1 MAVRLPRLLDS
12 GMKEISRLNPV
23 SLSLDENLSPL
34 STAEMVLPEG
44 ECAAETGQF
53 VELYTSHGSA
63 GVFRVQQTEQD
74 YGGRVTLAL
83 EHGLTTLGDGIM
95 PGEGAQ
101 SGTARQL
108 VSAILACQ
116 PKTMWVLGAVAI
128 PDSLTLTWKNDNA
141 NLLESL
147 CSLMDELPGY
157 RLTFDQSV
165 FPWVMN
171 VEAMSD
177 EDGCECRLSRNL
189 SSLRVEEDRSEL
201 CTRLHVNGLSS
212 PLDADTIGAYGV
224 ITRYMDADQD
234 IGTEELTKQG
244 RAYLEAHKSP
254 AISVTMDAVDWYEA
268 TGEPF
273 DRFTLGRVCRV
284 CLPDYGKTIRQRV
297 ISLSWPDVYGQPD
310 QVTVTLASESTTA
323 VSVMAGLIIDTTVTK
338 KRFTSDLRS
347 QKELLL
353 AAEDKI
359 TLMSTR
365 IELIA
370 QEVEVN
376 AEQIALK
383 ASKEEVGD
391 LTRRMSAAE
400 IAIDGA
406 NARIDLK
413 ANQTTVDSLTER
425 VSSAEVAIDGAN
437 ARIDLK
443 ANQTTVDSLG
453 TRVSSA
459 EVAIDGANAAIALKA
474 SQSDVTAL
482 TKRVSSAEV
491 AIDGANAAIAL
502 KASQTTVD
510 DMGTRVSAAEI
521 AIDGANAEIALKV
534 SKDGV
539 VSAINMSTEGIK
551 ISASKIELS
560 GTVLAGYLSGVSI
573 DVDELSASMV
583 YASGGVQAPS
593 ATIDG
598 AYIGELDCDTLSV
611 GGTNYAGKSK
621 TVVVG
626 QQTLTPSYVTIQYKD
641 HNGNN
646 QYLQVVKA
654 VTINN
659 AATSTI
665 SYLGT

>member
-1 MAVRLPRLLDS
+1 MAVRLPRLLDGS
-12 GMKEISRLNPV
+12 MKELARLNPV
-23 SLSLDENLSPL
+23 SLSMEENLSPL

-63 GVFRVQQTEQD
+63 GIFRVQQAEQD

-171 VEAMSD
+171 IEALQD
-177 EDGCECRLSRNL
+177 ADGCECRLSRNL

-201 CTRLHVNGLSS
+201 CTRLYVSGLAS
-212 PLDADTIGAYGV
+212 PLDADTIGTYGV
-224 ITRYMDADQD
+224 ITRYMDGDPD
-234 IGTEELTKQG
+234 IGTDELTKQG
-244 RAYLEAHKSP
+244 RAYREAHKTP
-254 AISVTMDAVDWYEA
+254 AVSVTMDAVDWYEA

-297 ISLSWPDVYGQPD
+297 IAISWPDVYGQPD

-338 KRFTSDLRS
+338 KRFTSDMRS

-353 AAEDKI
+353 AAEEQI
-359 TLMSTR
+359 TLISTR
-365 IELIA
+365 VELIA
-370 QEVEVN
+370 QEVDVQ

-383 ASKEEVGD
+383 ASHEEVGE
-391 LTRRMSAAE
+391 LTRRMDAAE
-400 IAIDGA
+400 VAIDGVS
-406 NARIDLK
+406 ARIDLK
-413 ANQTTVDSLTER
+413 A
-425 VSSAEVAIDGAN
+425 
-437 ARIDLK
+437 
-443 ANQTTVDSLG
+443 
-453 TRVSSA
+453 
-459 EVAIDGANAAIALKA
+459 
-474 SQSDVTAL
+474 
-482 TKRVSSAEV
+482 
-491 AIDGANAAIAL
+491 
-502 KASQTTVD
+502 SQTDVD
-510 DMGTRVSAAEI
+510 NLGTRVSAAEV

-534 SKDGV
+534 SKNGI
-539 VSAINMSTEGIK
+539 VSAINMSPEGIK

-560 GTVLAGYLSGVSI
+560 GTVLAGYLNGTSI
-573 DVDELSASMV
+573 DVNELSASMV

-598 AYIGELDCDTLSV
+598 AYIGELDCDSLSI
-611 GGTNYAGKSK
+611 GGTGYAAKSK

-646 QYLQVVKA
+646 QYTQVVKA

-659 AATSTI
+659 ASTASI

>member
-12 GMKEISRLNPV
+12 SMKELARLNPV

-63 GVFRVQQTEQD
+63 GIFRVQQAEQD

-95 PGEGAQ
+95 PGESKQ
-101 SGTARQL
+101 SGTTRQL
-108 VSAILACQ
+108 LAALLACQ
-116 PKTMWVLGAVAI
+116 EQTMWQLGTVAV
-128 PDSLTLTWKNDNA
+128 PDSRTLTWQCDHS

-147 CSLMDELPGY
+147 CSLMDELTGY

-165 FPWVMN
+165 FPWVLN
-171 VEAMSD
+171 VEALTD
-177 EDGCECRLSRNL
+177 ADGCECRLSRNL

-212 PLDADTIGAYGV
+212 PLDADTIGTYGV
-224 ITRYMDADQD
+224 ITRYMDADPD
-234 IGTEELTKQG
+234 IGSDELTKQG
-244 RAYLEAHKSP
+244 RAYLEAHKTP
-254 AISVTMDAVDWYEA
+254 AVSVTMDAVDWYEA
-268 TGEPF
+268 TGETF

-284 CLPDYGKTIRQRV
+284 CLPDYGKVIRQRV
-297 ISLSWPDVYGQPD
+297 IALSWPDVYGQPD

-323 VSVMAGLIIDTTVTK
+323 VSVMAGLIIDTTITK

-359 TLMSTR
+359 TLMATR

-391 LTRRMSAAE
+391 LTRRMSTAE

-406 NARIDLK
+406 NAAISLK
-413 ANQTTVDSLTER
+413 ANQTTVD
-425 VSSAEVAIDGAN
+425 
-437 ARIDLK
+437 DL
-443 ANQTTVDSLG
+443 
-453 TRVSSA
+453 
-459 EVAIDGANAAIALKA
+459 
-474 SQSDVTAL
+474 
-482 TKRVSSAEV
+482 
-491 AIDGANAAIAL
+491 
-502 KASQTTVD
+502 
-510 DMGTRVSAAEI
+510 GTRVSAAEI

-539 VSAINMSTEGIK
+539 VSAINMSAEGIK
-551 ISASKIELS
+551 ISASKIELDGETIANKLLGGYIDVTS
-560 GTVLAGYLSGVSI
+560 IDANEGDITNLYCDTAYLSSLVVNDTGVS
-573 DVDELSASMV
+573 L
-583 YASGGVQAPS
+583 
-593 ATIDG
+593 
-598 AYIGELDCDTLSV
+598 
-611 GGTNYAGKSK
+611 KSK

-626 QQTLTPSYVTIQYKD
+626 QQTLTPTYVTIQYKD

-654 VTINN
+654 VTIND
-659 AATSTI
+659 ASTSSI

>member
-12 GMKEISRLNPV
+12 SMKELARLNQV

-63 GVFRVQQTEQD
+63 GIFRVQQAEQD

-95 PGEGAQ
+95 PGESEQ
-101 SGTARQL
+101 SGTTRQL
-108 VSAILACQ
+108 LAALLACQ
-116 PKTMWVLGAVAI
+116 TQTMWQLGTVAV
-128 PDSLTLTWKNDNA
+128 PDSRTLTWKCDNS

-171 VEAMSD
+171 IEALQD
-177 EDGCECRLSRNL
+177 ADGCECRLSRNL

-201 CTRLHVNGLSS
+201 CTRLYVSGLAS

-224 ITRYMDADQD
+224 ITRYMDGDPD
-234 IGTEELTKQG
+234 IGADELMKQG

-273 DRFTLGRVCRV
+273 DRFTLGKVCRV
-284 CLPDYGKTIRQRV
+284 CLPDYGRTIRQRV
-297 ISLSWPDVYGQPD
+297 IALSWPDVYGQPD
-310 QVTVTLASESTTA
+310 QVTVKLASESTTA
-323 VSVMAGLIIDTTVTK
+323 VDVMAGLIIDTTITK
-338 KRFTSDLRS
+338 RRFTSDMRS

-359 TLMSTR
+359 TLMATR
-365 IELIA
+365 VEVIA

-383 ASKEEVGD
+383 ASSEEVGE

-413 ANQTTVDSLTER
+413 ANQTTVD
-425 VSSAEVAIDGAN
+425 
-437 ARIDLK
+437 DL
-443 ANQTTVDSLG
+443 
-453 TRVSSA
+453 
-459 EVAIDGANAAIALKA
+459 
-474 SQSDVTAL
+474 
-482 TKRVSSAEV
+482 
-491 AIDGANAAIAL
+491 
-502 KASQTTVD
+502 
-510 DMGTRVSAAEI
+510 GTRVSAAEV

-534 SKDGV
+534 SKNGV
-539 VSAINMSTEGIK
+539 VSAINMSPEGVK
-551 ISASKIELS
+551 ISASKIELDGETIANKLLGGYIDVTS
-560 GTVLAGYLSGVSI
+560 IDANEGDITNLYCDTAYLSSLVLNDTGVS
-573 DVDELSASMV
+573 L
-583 YASGGVQAPS
+583 
-593 ATIDG
+593 
-598 AYIGELDCDTLSV
+598 
-611 GGTNYAGKSK
+611 KSK

-646 QYLQVVKA
+646 QYTQVVKA

-659 AATSTI
+659 ASTASI

>member
-12 GMKEISRLNPV
+12 SMQELARLNPA

-34 STAEMVLPEG
+34 STAQMVLPEG
-44 ECAAETGQF
+44 ACAAETGQF

-63 GVFRVQQTEQD
+63 GIFRVQQAEQD

-95 PGEGAQ
+95 PGESEQ
-101 SGTARQL
+101 TGTTRQL

-116 PKTMWVLGAVAI
+116 PVTMWALGTVAV
-128 PDSLTLTWKNDNA
+128 PDSRTLTWKCDHS

-147 CSLMDELPGY
+147 CSLMDELTGY

-165 FPWVMN
+165 FPWVLN
-171 VEAMSD
+171 VEALTD
-177 EDGCECRLSRNL
+177 DDGCECRLSRNL

-201 CTRLHVNGLSS
+201 CTRLYVSGLSS
-212 PLDADTIGAYGV
+212 PMDADTIGTYGV
-224 ITRYMDADQD
+224 ITRSMDADPD

-244 RAYLEAHKSP
+244 RAYLEAHKTPSV
-254 AISVTMDAVDWYEA
+254 SVTMDAVDWYEA

-297 ISLSWPDVYGQPD
+297 IAISWPDVYGQPD
-310 QVTVTLASESTTA
+310 QVTVTLASESTSA
-323 VSVMAGLIIDTTVTK
+323 VGVMAGLVIDTTITK

-353 AAEDKI
+353 AAEEKI
-359 TLMSTR
+359 TLISTR
-365 IELIA
+365 VEVIA
-370 QEVEVN
+370 QEVDVQ

-383 ASKEEVGD
+383 ASHEEVGE
-391 LTRRMSAAE
+391 LTRRMDAAE
-400 IAIDGA
+400 VAIDGVS
-406 NARIDLK
+406 ARIDLK
-413 ANQTTVDSLTER
+413 A
-425 VSSAEVAIDGAN
+425 
-437 ARIDLK
+437 
-443 ANQTTVDSLG
+443 
-453 TRVSSA
+453 
-459 EVAIDGANAAIALKA
+459 
-474 SQSDVTAL
+474 
-482 TKRVSSAEV
+482 
-491 AIDGANAAIAL
+491 
-502 KASQTTVD
+502 SQTDVD
-510 DMGTRVSAAEI
+510 NLGTRVSAAEV

-534 SKDGV
+534 SKNGI
-539 VSAINMSTEGIK
+539 VSAINMSPEGIK

-560 GTVLAGYLSGVSI
+560 GTVIAGYLNGASI
-573 DVDELSASMV
+573 DVNELSASMV

-598 AYIGELDCDTLSV
+598 AYIGDLDCDSLSI
-611 GGTNYAGKSK
+611 GGTAYTAKSK

-626 QQTLTPSYVTIQYKD
+626 QQTLTPTYVTIQYKD

-646 QYLQVVKA
+646 KFQQVVKA
-654 VTINN
+654 VTIND
-659 AATSTI
+659 ATKSTI
-665 SYLGT
+665 NYLGA

>member
-1 MAVRLPRLLDS
+1 MDVRLPRLLDGS
-12 GMKEISRLNPV
+12 MQELARLNPV

-53 VELYTSHGSA
+53 VEMYTSHGSA
-63 GVFRVQQTEQD
+63 GIFRVQQAEQD

-95 PGEGAQ
+95 PGESEQ
-101 SGTARQL
+101 SGTTRQL
-108 VSAILACQ
+108 LADILACQ
-116 PKTMWVLGAVAI
+116 PQTMWQLGTVDV
-128 PDSLTLTWKNDNA
+128 PDSMMLTWKNDNA

-147 CSLMDELPGY
+147 CSLMDELTGY
-157 RLTFDQSV
+157 RLTYDQSV
-165 FPWVMN
+165 FPWVLN
-171 VEAMSD
+171 VEALTD
-177 EDGCECRLSRNL
+177 DDGCECRLSRNL

-201 CTRLHVNGLSS
+201 CTRLYVSGLSS
-212 PLDADTIGAYGV
+212 PMDADTMGTYGV
-224 ITRYMDADQD
+224 ITRYMDGDPD

-244 RAYLEAHKSP
+244 RAYLEAHKTP
-254 AISVTMDAVDWYEA
+254 AVSVTMDAVDWYEA

-297 ISLSWPDVYGQPD
+297 IALSWPDVYGQPD

-353 AAEDKI
+353 AAEEKI
-359 TLMSTR
+359 TLISTR
-365 IELIA
+365 VEVIA
-370 QEVEVN
+370 QEVDVQ

-383 ASKEEVGD
+383 ASHEEVGE
-391 LTRRMSAAE
+391 LTRRMDAAE
-400 IAIDGA
+400 I
-406 NARIDLK
+406 
-413 ANQTTVDSLTER
+413 
-425 VSSAEVAIDGAN
+425 
-437 ARIDLK
+437 
-443 ANQTTVDSLG
+443 
-453 TRVSSA
+453 
-459 EVAIDGANAAIALKA
+459 
-474 SQSDVTAL
+474 
-482 TKRVSSAEV
+482 

-510 DMGTRVSAAEI
+510 DLGTRVSAAEV

-534 SKDGV
+534 SKNGI
-539 VSAINMSTEGIK
+539 VSAINMSPEGIK

-560 GTVLAGYLSGVSI
+560 GTVLAGYLNGASI
-573 DVDELSASMV
+573 DVNELSASMV

-598 AYIGELDCDTLSV
+598 AYIGELDCDSLSI
-611 GGTNYAGKSK
+611 GGTAYSAKSK

-626 QQTLTPSYVTIQYKD
+626 QQTLTPTYVTIQYKD
-641 HNGNN
+641 HSGNN
-646 QYLQVVKA
+646 KYQQVVKA
-654 VTINN
+654 VTIND
-659 AATSTI
+659 ASKATI

>member
-12 GMKEISRLNPV
+12 GMKELARLNPV
-23 SLSLDENLSPL
+23 SLSMDENLSPL

-44 ECAAETGQF
+44 ECAAETGQY

-63 GVFRVQQTEQD
+63 GIFRVQQAEQD
-74 YGGRVTLAL
+74 YGGLVTLAL

-116 PKTMWVLGAVAI
+116 PKTMWVLGAVAV

-147 CSLMDELPGY
+147 CSLMDELTGY

-165 FPWVMN
+165 FPWVLN
-171 VEAMSD
+171 VEAMTD
-177 EDGCECRLSRNL
+177 ADGCECRLSRNL

-201 CTRLHVNGLSS
+201 CTRLYVSGLAS
-212 PLDADTIGAYGV
+212 PLDADTIGTYGV
-224 ITRYMDADQD
+224 ITRYMDGDPD
-234 IGTEELTKQG
+234 IGIDELTKQG
-244 RAYLEAHKSP
+244 RAYLEAHKTP
-254 AISVTMDAVDWYEA
+254 AVSVTMDAVDWYEA
-268 TGEPF
+268 TEEPF

-297 ISLSWPDVYGQPD
+297 IALSWPDVYGQPD

-338 KRFTSDLRS
+338 KRFTSDMRS

-353 AAEDKI
+353 AAEEKI
-359 TLMSTR
+359 TLISTR

-370 QEVEVN
+370 QEVDVQ

-383 ASKEEVGD
+383 ASHEEVGE
-391 LTRRMSAAE
+391 LTRRMDAAE
-400 IAIDGA
+400 IAIDGV

-413 ANQTTVDSLTER
+413 A
-425 VSSAEVAIDGAN
+425 
-437 ARIDLK
+437 
-443 ANQTTVDSLG
+443 
-453 TRVSSA
+453 
-459 EVAIDGANAAIALKA
+459 
-474 SQSDVTAL
+474 
-482 TKRVSSAEV
+482 
-491 AIDGANAAIAL
+491 
-502 KASQTTVD
+502 SQTDVD
-510 DMGTRVSAAEI
+510 NLGTRVSAAEV

-534 SKDGV
+534 SKNGI
-539 VSAINMSTEGIK
+539 VSAINMSPEGIK

-560 GTVLAGYLSGVSI
+560 GTVLAGYLNGTSI
-573 DVDELSASMV
+573 DVNELSASMV

-598 AYIGELDCDTLSV
+598 AYIGELDCDSLSI
-611 GGTNYAGKSK
+611 GGTGYAAKSK

-646 QYLQVVKA
+646 QYTQVVKA

-659 AATSTI
+659 ASTASI

>member
-1 MAVRLPRLLDS
+1 MAVRLPRLLDGS
-12 GMKEISRLNPV
+12 MQELARLNPV
-23 SLSLDENLSPL
+23 SLSMDENLSPL

-63 GVFRVQQTEQD
+63 GIFRVQQAEQD

-95 PGEGAQ
+95 PGEGEQ

-108 VSAILACQ
+108 VSDILACQ
-116 PKTMWVLGAVAI
+116 PKTMWVLGAVAV
-128 PDSLTLTWKNDNA
+128 PDSRTLTWKNDNA

-147 CSLMDELPGY
+147 CSLMDELTGY

-171 VEAMSD
+171 IEALPD
-177 EDGCECRLSRNL
+177 ADGCECRLSRNL

-201 CTRLHVNGLSS
+201 CTRLYVSGLAS

-224 ITRYMDADQD
+224 ITRYMDGDPD

-244 RAYLEAHKSP
+244 RAYLEAHKNP
-254 AISVTMDAVDWYEA
+254 AVSVTMDAVDWYEA

-273 DRFTLGRVCRV
+273 DRFMLGRVCRV

-338 KRFTSDLRS
+338 KRFTSDMRS

-353 AAEDKI
+353 AAEEKI

-365 IELIA
+365 VEVIA
-370 QEVEVN
+370 QDVDVQ

-383 ASKEEVGD
+383 ASHEEVGA
-391 LTRRMSAAE
+391 LTRRMDAAE
-400 IAIDGA
+400 IAIDGV

-413 ANQTTVDSLTER
+413 ASQTDVDNLGER
-425 VSSAEVAIDGAN
+425 VSAAEVAIDGAN
-437 ARIDLK
+437 AE
-443 ANQTTVDSLG
+443 N
-453 TRVSSA
+453 
-459 EVAIDGANAAIALKA
+459 
-474 SQSDVTAL
+474 
-482 TKRVSSAEV
+482 
-491 AIDGANAAIAL
+491 
-502 KASQTTVD
+502 
-510 DMGTRVSAAEI
+510 
-521 AIDGANAEIALKV
+521 ALKV
-534 SKDGV
+534 SKNGI
-539 VSAINMSTEGIK
+539 VSAINMSPEGIK

-560 GTVLAGYLSGVSI
+560 GTVLAGYLNGASI
-573 DVDELSASMV
+573 DVNELSASMV

-598 AYIGELDCDTLSV
+598 AYIGDLDCDSLSI
-611 GGTNYAGKSK
+611 GGTAYSAKSK

-626 QQTLTPSYVTIQYKD
+626 QQTLTPTYVTIQYKD

-646 QYLQVVKA
+646 KFQQVVKA
-654 VTINN
+654 VTIND
-659 AATSTI
+659 ATKSTI

>member
-1 MAVRLPRLLDS
+1 MAVRLPRLLDGS
-12 GMKEISRLNPV
+12 MQELARLNPV

-63 GVFRVQQTEQD
+63 GIFRVQQAEQD

-95 PGEGAQ
+95 PGESEQ
-101 SGTARQL
+101 SGTTRQL
-108 VSAILACQ
+108 LAALLACQ
-116 PKTMWVLGAVAI
+116 TQTMWQLGTVAV
-128 PDSLTLTWKNDNA
+128 PDSRTLTWKCDNS

-171 VEAMSD
+171 IEALQD
-177 EDGCECRLSRNL
+177 ADGCECRLSRNL

-201 CTRLHVNGLSS
+201 CTRLYVSGLSS
-212 PLDADTIGAYGV
+212 PLDADTIGTYGV
-224 ITRYMDADQD
+224 ITRYMDADPD
-234 IGTEELTKQG
+234 IGSDELTKQG
-244 RAYLEAHKSP
+244 RAYLEAHKTP
-254 AISVTMDAVDWYEA
+254 AVSVTMDAVDWYEA

-297 ISLSWPDVYGQPD
+297 IALSWPDVYGQPD

-359 TLMSTR
+359 TLMATR
-365 IELIA
+365 VEVIA
-370 QEVEVN
+370 KEVEVN

-383 ASKEEVGD
+383 ASSEEVGE

-413 ANQTTVDSLTER
+413 ANQTTVD
-425 VSSAEVAIDGAN
+425 
-437 ARIDLK
+437 DL
-443 ANQTTVDSLG
+443 
-453 TRVSSA
+453 
-459 EVAIDGANAAIALKA
+459 
-474 SQSDVTAL
+474 
-482 TKRVSSAEV
+482 
-491 AIDGANAAIAL
+491 
-502 KASQTTVD
+502 
-510 DMGTRVSAAEI
+510 GTRVSAAEV

-534 SKDGV
+534 SKNGV
-539 VSAINMSTEGIK
+539 VSAINMSPEGVK
-551 ISASKIELS
+551 ISASKIELDGETIANKLLGGYIDVTS
-560 GTVLAGYLSGVSI
+560 IDANEGNITNLYCDTAYLSSLVLNDTGVS
-573 DVDELSASMV
+573 L
-583 YASGGVQAPS
+583 
-593 ATIDG
+593 
-598 AYIGELDCDTLSV
+598 
-611 GGTNYAGKSK
+611 KSK

-646 QYLQVVKA
+646 QYTQVVKA

-659 AATSTI
+659 ASTASI

>member
-12 GMKEISRLNPV
+12 SMKELARLNPV

-63 GVFRVQQTEQD
+63 GIFRVQQAEQD

-95 PGEGAQ
+95 PGESEQ
-101 SGTARQL
+101 SGTTRQL
-108 VSAILACQ
+108 LADILACQ
-116 PKTMWVLGAVAI
+116 PQTMWQLGTVAV
-128 PDSLTLTWKNDNA
+128 PDSRTLTWKCDHS

-147 CSLMDELPGY
+147 CSLMDELTGY
-157 RLTFDQSV
+157 RLTYDQSV
-165 FPWVMN
+165 FPWVLN
-171 VEAMSD
+171 VEALTD
-177 EDGCECRLSRNL
+177 DDGCECRLSRNL

-201 CTRLHVNGLSS
+201 CTRLYVSGLST
-212 PLDADTIGAYGV
+212 PLDADTMGTYGV
-224 ITRYMDADQD
+224 ITRYMDADPD
-234 IGTEELTKQG
+234 IGSDELEKQG
-244 RAYLEAHKSP
+244 RAYLEAHKTP
-254 AISVTMDAVDWYEA
+254 AVSVTMDAVDWYEA

-297 ISLSWPDVYGQPD
+297 IGLSWPDVYGQPD

-359 TLMSTR
+359 TLMATR
-365 IELIA
+365 VEVIA

-376 AEQIALK
+376 AEQIDLK

-391 LTRRMSAAE
+391 LTRRMSSAE

-406 NARIDLK
+406 NAAISLK
-413 ANQTTVDSLTER
+413 ANQTTVD
-425 VSSAEVAIDGAN
+425 
-437 ARIDLK
+437 DL
-443 ANQTTVDSLG
+443 
-453 TRVSSA
+453 
-459 EVAIDGANAAIALKA
+459 
-474 SQSDVTAL
+474 
-482 TKRVSSAEV
+482 
-491 AIDGANAAIAL
+491 
-502 KASQTTVD
+502 
-510 DMGTRVSAAEI
+510 GTRVSAAEI
-521 AIDGANAEIALKV
+521 AIDGANSTIKLKADKVKVDALETEIAGLLK
-534 SKDGV
+534 
-539 VSAINMSTEGIK
+539 
-551 ISASKIELS
+551 
-560 GTVLAGYLSGVSI
+560 
-573 DVDELSASMV
+573 VDELAAKIADLGEVAVSA
-583 YASGGVQAPS
+583 
-593 ATIDG
+593 
-598 AYIGELDCDTLSV
+598 LSV
-611 GGTNYAGKSK
+611 AGTAQCTNLVAHGASSVDGNLTVSGALSAGDLECDSLSIGGTGYAAKSK

-646 QYLQVVKA
+646 KYTQVVKA

-659 AATSTI
+659 ASTARI

>member
-12 GMKEISRLNPV
+12 SMQELARLNPV
-23 SLSLDENLSPL
+23 SLSIEENLSPL

-63 GVFRVQQTEQD
+63 GIFRVQQAEQD

-95 PGEGAQ
+95 PGESEQ
-101 SGTARQL
+101 SGTTRQL
-108 VSAILACQ
+108 LAALLACQ
-116 PKTMWVLGAVAI
+116 EQTMWQLGTVAV
-128 PDSLTLTWKNDNA
+128 PDSRTLTWKCDHS

-147 CSLMDELPGY
+147 CSLMDELTGY
-157 RLTFDQSV
+157 RLTYDQSV
-165 FPWVMN
+165 FPWVLN
-171 VEAMSD
+171 VEALTD
-177 EDGCECRLSRNL
+177 ADGCECRLSRNL

-212 PLDADTIGAYGV
+212 PMDADTIGTYGV
-224 ITRYMDADQD
+224 ITRYMDADPD
-234 IGTEELTKQG
+234 IGSDELTKQG
-244 RAYLEAHKSP
+244 RAYLEAHKEP

-284 CLPDYGKTIRQRV
+284 CLPDYGKVIRQRV
-297 ISLSWPDVYGQPD
+297 IAISWPDVYGQPD

-323 VSVMAGLIIDTTVTK
+323 VDVMAGLIIDTTVTK

-359 TLMSTR
+359 TLMATR
-365 IELIA
+365 VEVIA

-383 ASKEEVGD
+383 ASSEEVGE
-391 LTRRMSAAE
+391 LTRRM
-400 IAIDGA
+400 
-406 NARIDLK
+406 
-413 ANQTTVDSLTER
+413 
-425 VSSAEVAIDGAN
+425 SSAEVAIDGAN

-443 ANQTTVDSLG
+443 ANQTTVDDL
-453 TRVSSA
+453 
-459 EVAIDGANAAIALKA
+459 
-474 SQSDVTAL
+474 
-482 TKRVSSAEV
+482 
-491 AIDGANAAIAL
+491 
-502 KASQTTVD
+502 
-510 DMGTRVSAAEI
+510 GTRVSAAEI
-521 AIDGANAEIALKV
+521 AIDGANSTIKLKADKVKVDALETEIAGLLK
-534 SKDGV
+534 
-539 VSAINMSTEGIK
+539 
-551 ISASKIELS
+551 
-560 GTVLAGYLSGVSI
+560 
-573 DVDELSASMV
+573 VDELAAKIADLGEVAVSA
-583 YASGGVQAPS
+583 
-593 ATIDG
+593 
-598 AYIGELDCDTLSV
+598 LSV
-611 GGTNYAGKSK
+611 AGTAQCTNLVAHGASSVDGNLTVSGALSAGDLECDSLSIGGTGYAAKSK

-646 QYLQVVKA
+646 KYTQVVKA

-659 AATSTI
+659 ASTATI
-665 SYLGT
+665 RYLGT

>member
-12 GMKEISRLNPV
+12 SMKELARLNQV

-63 GVFRVQQTEQD
+63 GIFRVQQAEQD

-95 PGEGAQ
+95 PGESEH
-101 SGTARQL
+101 SGTTRQL
-108 VSAILACQ
+108 LADILACQ
-116 PKTMWVLGAVAI
+116 PQTMWQLGTVAV
-128 PDSLTLTWKNDNA
+128 PDSRTLTWKCDHS

-147 CSLMDELPGY
+147 CSLMDELTGY

-165 FPWVMN
+165 FPWVLN
-171 VEAMSD
+171 VEALTD
-177 EDGCECRLSRNL
+177 DDGCECRLSRNL

-201 CTRLHVNGLSS
+201 CTRLYVSGLSS
-212 PLDADTIGAYGV
+212 PMDADTIGTYGV
-224 ITRYMDADQD
+224 VTRYMDADTD

-244 RAYLEAHKSP
+244 RAYLEAHKEP

-273 DRFTLGRVCRV
+273 DRFTLGKVCRV
-284 CLPDYGKTIRQRV
+284 CLPDYGRTIRQRV
-297 ISLSWPDVYGQPD
+297 IALSWPDVYGQPD
-310 QVTVTLASESTTA
+310 QVTVKLASESTTA
-323 VSVMAGLIIDTTVTK
+323 VDVMAGLIIDTTITK
-338 KRFTSDLRS
+338 KRFTADLRS

-359 TLMSTR
+359 TLMATR
-365 IELIA
+365 VEVIA

-383 ASKEEVGD
+383 ASSEEVGE

-413 ANQTTVDSLTER
+413 ANQTTVD
-425 VSSAEVAIDGAN
+425 
-437 ARIDLK
+437 DL
-443 ANQTTVDSLG
+443 
-453 TRVSSA
+453 
-459 EVAIDGANAAIALKA
+459 
-474 SQSDVTAL
+474 
-482 TKRVSSAEV
+482 
-491 AIDGANAAIAL
+491 
-502 KASQTTVD
+502 
-510 DMGTRVSAAEI
+510 GTRVSAAEV

-534 SKDGV
+534 SKNGV
-539 VSAINMSTEGIK
+539 VSAINMSPEGVK
-551 ISASKIELS
+551 ISASKIELDGETIANKLLGGYIDVTS
-560 GTVLAGYLSGVSI
+560 IDANEGDITNLYCDTAYLSSLVLNDTGVS
-573 DVDELSASMV
+573 L
-583 YASGGVQAPS
+583 
-593 ATIDG
+593 
-598 AYIGELDCDTLSV
+598 
-611 GGTNYAGKSK
+611 KSK

-646 QYLQVVKA
+646 QYTQVVKA

-659 AATSTI
+659 ASTASI

>member
-12 GMKEISRLNPV
+12 GMKELARLNPV

-44 ECAAETGQF
+44 ECAAATGQF

-63 GVFRVQQTEQD
+63 GIFRVQQAEQD

-95 PGEGAQ
+95 PGESEQ
-101 SGTARQL
+101 SGTTRQL
-108 VSAILACQ
+108 LAALLACQ
-116 PKTMWVLGAVAI
+116 TQTMWTLGTVAV
-128 PDSLTLTWKNDNA
+128 PDSRTLTWKCDHS

-147 CSLMDELPGY
+147 CSLMDELTGY

-165 FPWVMN
+165 FPWVLN

-201 CTRLHVNGLSS
+201 CTRLYVSGLSS
-212 PLDADTIGAYGV
+212 PLDADTMGAYGV
-224 ITRYMDADQD
+224 ITRYMDADPD
-234 IGTEELTKQG
+234 IGSDELTKQG
-244 RAYLEAHKSP
+244 RAYLEAHKTP
-254 AISVTMDAVDWYEA
+254 AVSVTMDAVDWYEA
-268 TGEPF
+268 TGEAF

-297 ISLSWPDVYGQPD
+297 IALSWPDVYGQPD

-359 TLMSTR
+359 TLMATR

-376 AEQIALK
+376 AEQIDLK

-391 LTRRMSAAE
+391 LTRRMSTAE

-406 NARIDLK
+406 NAAISLK
-413 ANQTTVDSLTER
+413 ANQTTVD
-425 VSSAEVAIDGAN
+425 D
-437 ARIDLK
+437 
-443 ANQTTVDSLG
+443 LG
-453 TRVSSA
+453 TRVS
-459 EVAIDGANAAIALKA
+459 E
-474 SQSDVTAL
+474 
-482 TKRVSSAEV
+482 
-491 AIDGANAAIAL
+491 
-502 KASQTTVD
+502 
-510 DMGTRVSAAEI
+510 AEI
-521 AIDGANAEIALKV
+521 AIDGANSTIKLKADKVKVDALETEIAGLLK
-534 SKDGV
+534 
-539 VSAINMSTEGIK
+539 
-551 ISASKIELS
+551 
-560 GTVLAGYLSGVSI
+560 
-573 DVDELSASMV
+573 VDELAAKIADLGEVAVSA
-583 YASGGVQAPS
+583 
-593 ATIDG
+593 
-598 AYIGELDCDTLSV
+598 LSV
-611 GGTNYAGKSK
+611 AGTAQCTNLVAQGASSVDGNFTVSGALSAGDLECDSLSIGGTGYAAKRK

-626 QQTLTPSYVTIQYKD
+626 QQTLTPTYVTIQYKD

-646 QYLQVVKA
+646 KYTQVVKA
-654 VTINN
+654 VTINK
-659 AATSTI
+659 ASTASI

>member
-1 MAVRLPRLLDS
+1 MAVRLPRLLDGS
-12 GMKEISRLNPV
+12 MQELARLNPA

-34 STAEMVLPEG
+34 STAQMVLPEG
-44 ECAAETGQF
+44 ACAAETGQF
-53 VELYTSHGSA
+53 IALYTSHGDA
-63 GVFRVQQTEQD
+63 GIFRVQQAEQD

-83 EHGLTTLGDGIM
+83 EHGLTILGDGIM
-95 PGEGAQ
+95 PGEGEQ

-116 PKTMWVLGAVAI
+116 PKTMWVLGAVAV

-165 FPWVMN
+165 FPWVLN
-171 VEAMSD
+171 IEALPD
-177 EDGCECRLSRNL
+177 ADGCECRLSRNL

-201 CTRLHVNGLSS
+201 CTRLYVSGLAS
-212 PLDADTIGAYGV
+212 PLDADTIGTLGV
-224 ITRYMDADQD
+224 VTRYMDADPD
-234 IGTEELTKQG
+234 IGEAELTKQG
-244 RAYLEAHKSP
+244 RAFLEAHKSP
-254 AISVTMDAVDWYEA
+254 AISVSMDAVDWYEA

-273 DRFTLGRVCRV
+273 DRFTLGKVCRV
-284 CLPDYGKTIRQRV
+284 CLPDYGRTIRQRV
-297 ISLSWPDVYGQPD
+297 IGLSWPDVYGQPD

-323 VSVMAGLIIDTTVTK
+323 VDVMAGLIIDTTITK
-338 KRFTSDLRS
+338 RRFTSDLRS

-359 TLMSTR
+359 TLMATR
-365 IELIA
+365 IDLIA
-370 QEVEVN
+370 QDVEVN

-383 ASKEEVGD
+383 ASSEEVGE
-391 LTRRMSAAE
+391 LTRRMSA
-400 IAIDGA
+400 
-406 NARIDLK
+406 
-413 ANQTTVDSLTER
+413 
-425 VSSAEVAIDGAN
+425 AEVAIDGAN

-443 ANQTTVDSLG
+443 ANQTTVDDL
-453 TRVSSA
+453 
-459 EVAIDGANAAIALKA
+459 
-474 SQSDVTAL
+474 
-482 TKRVSSAEV
+482 
-491 AIDGANAAIAL
+491 
-502 KASQTTVD
+502 
-510 DMGTRVSAAEI
+510 GTRVSAAEV

-560 GTVLAGYLSGVSI
+560 GTVIAGYLNGASI
-573 DVDELSASMV
+573 DVNELSASMV
-583 YASGGVQAPS
+583 YASGGIQAPS

-598 AYIGELDCDTLSV
+598 AYIGDLDCDSLSI
-611 GGTNYAGKSK
+611 GGTGYSGKSR

-626 QQTLTPSYVTIQYKD
+626 QQTLTPTYVTIQYKD

-646 QYLQVVKA
+646 KFQQVVKA
-654 VTINN
+654 VTIND
-659 AATSTI
+659 ATKSTI
-665 SYLGT
+665 NYLGT

>member
-12 GMKEISRLNPV
+12 SMKELARLNQV

-63 GVFRVQQTEQD
+63 GIFRVQQAEQD

-95 PGEGAQ
+95 PGESEH
-101 SGTARQL
+101 SGTTRQL
-108 VSAILACQ
+108 LADILACQ
-116 PKTMWVLGAVAI
+116 PQTMWQLGTVAV
-128 PDSLTLTWKNDNA
+128 PDSRTLTWKCDHS

-147 CSLMDELPGY
+147 CSLMDELTGY

-165 FPWVMN
+165 FPWVLN
-171 VEAMSD
+171 VEALTD
-177 EDGCECRLSRNL
+177 DDGCECRLSRNL

-201 CTRLHVNGLSS
+201 CTRLYVSGLSS
-212 PLDADTIGAYGV
+212 PMDADTIGTYGV
-224 ITRYMDADQD
+224 VTRYMDADTD

-244 RAYLEAHKSP
+244 RAYLEAHKEP

-273 DRFTLGRVCRV
+273 DRFTLGKVCRV
-284 CLPDYGKTIRQRV
+284 CLPDYGRTIRQRV
-297 ISLSWPDVYGQPD
+297 IALSWPDVYGQPD
-310 QVTVTLASESTTA
+310 QVTVKLASESTTA
-323 VSVMAGLIIDTTVTK
+323 VDVMAGLIIDTTITK
-338 KRFTSDLRS
+338 KRFTADLRS

-359 TLMSTR
+359 TLMATR
-365 IELIA
+365 VEVIA

-383 ASKEEVGD
+383 ASSEEVGE

-413 ANQTTVDSLTER
+413 ANQTTVD
-425 VSSAEVAIDGAN
+425 
-437 ARIDLK
+437 DL
-443 ANQTTVDSLG
+443 
-453 TRVSSA
+453 
-459 EVAIDGANAAIALKA
+459 
-474 SQSDVTAL
+474 
-482 TKRVSSAEV
+482 
-491 AIDGANAAIAL
+491 
-502 KASQTTVD
+502 
-510 DMGTRVSAAEI
+510 GTRVSAAEV

-534 SKDGV
+534 SKNGV
-539 VSAINMSTEGIK
+539 VSAINMSPEGVK
-551 ISASKIELS
+551 ISASKIELDGETIANKLLGGYIDVTS
-560 GTVLAGYLSGVSI
+560 IDANEGDITNLYCDTAYLSSLVLNDTGVS
-573 DVDELSASMV
+573 L
-583 YASGGVQAPS
+583 
-593 ATIDG
+593 
-598 AYIGELDCDTLSV
+598 
-611 GGTNYAGKSK
+611 KSK

-626 QQTLTPSYVTIQYKD
+626 QQTITPSYVTIQYKD

-646 QYLQVVKA
+646 QYTQVVKA

-659 AATSTI
+659 ASTASI

>member
-1 MAVRLPRLLDS
+1 MAVRLPRLLDGS
-12 GMKEISRLNPV
+12 MQELARLNPA
-23 SLSLDENLSPL
+23 SLSLDENLAPL
-34 STAEMVLPEG
+34 STAQMVLPEG
-44 ECAAETGQF
+44 ACAAETGQL

-63 GVFRVQQTEQD
+63 GIFRVQQAEQD

-95 PGEGAQ
+95 PGEGEQ

-116 PKTMWVLGAVAI
+116 PKTMWALGAVAV

-165 FPWVMN
+165 FPWVLN
-171 VEAMSD
+171 IEALQD

-201 CTRLHVNGLSS
+201 CTRLYVSGLAS
-212 PLDADTIGAYGV
+212 PLDADTIGTLGV
-224 ITRYMDADQD
+224 VTRYMDADPD
-234 IGTEELTKQG
+234 IGEAELTKQG
-244 RAYLEAHKSP
+244 RAFLEAHKSP

-273 DRFTLGRVCRV
+273 DRFTLGKVCRV
-284 CLPDYGKTIRQRV
+284 CLPDYGRTIRQRV
-297 ISLSWPDVYGQPD
+297 IGLSWPDVYGQPD
-310 QVTVTLASESTTA
+310 QVTVKLASESTTA
-323 VSVMAGLIIDTTVTK
+323 VDVMAGLIIDTTITK

-359 TLMSTR
+359 TLMATR
-365 IELIA
+365 VEVIA
-370 QEVEVN
+370 KEVEIN

-383 ASKEEVGD
+383 ASSEEVGE
-391 LTRRMSAAE
+391 LTRRMSA
-400 IAIDGA
+400 
-406 NARIDLK
+406 
-413 ANQTTVDSLTER
+413 
-425 VSSAEVAIDGAN
+425 AEVAIDGAN

-443 ANQTTVDSLG
+443 A
-453 TRVSSA
+453 
-459 EVAIDGANAAIALKA
+459 
-474 SQSDVTAL
+474 
-482 TKRVSSAEV
+482 
-491 AIDGANAAIAL
+491 
-502 KASQTTVD
+502 SQTTVD
-510 DMGTRVSAAEI
+510 DLGTRVSAAEV

-551 ISASKIELS
+551 ISASRIELS
-560 GTVLAGYLSGVSI
+560 GTVIAGYLNGTSI
-573 DVDELSASMV
+573 DVSELSASMV

-598 AYIGELDCDTLSV
+598 AYIGDLDCDSLSI
-611 GGTNYAGKSK
+611 GGTGYSGKSR

-626 QQTLTPSYVTIQYKD
+626 QQTLTPTYVTIQYKD

-646 QYLQVVKA
+646 QYTQVVKA

-659 AATSTI
+659 ASTASI

>member
-1 MAVRLPRLLDS
+1 MAVRLPRLLDGS
-12 GMKEISRLNPV
+12 MKELARLNPV

-44 ECAAETGQF
+44 ECSAETGQF

-63 GVFRVQQTEQD
+63 GIFRVQQAEQD

-95 PGEGAQ
+95 PGESEQ
-101 SGTARQL
+101 SGTTRQL
-108 VSAILACQ
+108 LAALLACQ
-116 PKTMWVLGAVAI
+116 TQTMWTLGTVAV
-128 PDSLTLTWKNDNA
+128 PDSRTLTWKCDHS

-147 CSLMDELPGY
+147 CSLMDELTGY
-157 RLTFDQSV
+157 RLTFDQSL
-165 FPWVMN
+165 FPWVLN

-177 EDGCECRLSRNL
+177 DDGCECRLSRNL

-201 CTRLHVNGLSS
+201 CTRLYVSGLSS
-212 PLDADTIGAYGV
+212 PLDADTIGTYGV
-224 ITRYMDADQD
+224 ITRSMDGDPD
-234 IGTEELTKQG
+234 IGTDELTKQG
-244 RAYLEAHKSP
+244 RTYLEAHKTP
-254 AISVTMDAVDWYEA
+254 AVSVTMDAVDWSEA

-284 CLPDYGKTIRQRV
+284 CLPDYGKVIRQRV
-297 ISLSWPDVYGQPD
+297 IGLSWPDVYGQPD

-359 TLMSTR
+359 TLMATR

-370 QEVEVN
+370 QDVEVN
-376 AEQIALK
+376 AEQIDLK

-391 LTRRMSAAE
+391 LTRRMSTAE

-406 NARIDLK
+406 NAAISLK
-413 ANQTTVDSLTER
+413 ANQTTVD
-425 VSSAEVAIDGAN
+425 D
-437 ARIDLK
+437 
-443 ANQTTVDSLG
+443 LG
-453 TRVSSA
+453 TRVS
-459 EVAIDGANAAIALKA
+459 E
-474 SQSDVTAL
+474 
-482 TKRVSSAEV
+482 
-491 AIDGANAAIAL
+491 
-502 KASQTTVD
+502 
-510 DMGTRVSAAEI
+510 AEI
-521 AIDGANAEIALKV
+521 AIDGANSTIKLKADKVKVDALETEIAGLLK
-534 SKDGV
+534 
-539 VSAINMSTEGIK
+539 
-551 ISASKIELS
+551 
-560 GTVLAGYLSGVSI
+560 
-573 DVDELSASMV
+573 VDELAAKIADLGEVAVSA
-583 YASGGVQAPS
+583 
-593 ATIDG
+593 
-598 AYIGELDCDTLSV
+598 LSV
-611 GGTNYAGKSK
+611 AGTAQCTNLVAHGASSVDGNLTVSGALSAGDLECDSLSIGGTGYAAKSK

-646 QYLQVVKA
+646 QYTQVVKA

-659 AATSTI
+659 ASTASI

>member
-1 MAVRLPRLLDS
+1 MAVRLPRLLDGS
-12 GMKEISRLNPV
+12 MQELARLNPA

-34 STAEMVLPEG
+34 STAQMVLPEG
-44 ECAAETGQF
+44 ECTAETGQF

-63 GVFRVQQTEQD
+63 GVYRVQQAEQD

-95 PGEGAQ
+95 PGEGEQ
-101 SGTARQL
+101 SGTARKL

-116 PKTMWVLGAVAI
+116 PKTMWVLGAVAV

-147 CSLMDELPGY
+147 CSLMDELTGY

-171 VEAMSD
+171 VEALTD
-177 EDGCECRLSRNL
+177 ADGCECRLSRNL

-201 CTRLHVNGLSS
+201 CTRLYVSGLAS
-212 PLDADTIGAYGV
+212 PLDADTIGTYGV
-224 ITRYMDADQD
+224 ITRYMDADPD

-273 DRFTLGRVCRV
+273 DRFTLGKVCRV
-284 CLPDYGKTIRQRV
+284 CLPDYGRTIRQRV
-297 ISLSWPDVYGQPD
+297 IALSWPDVYGQPD

-323 VSVMAGLIIDTTVTK
+323 VDVMAGLIIDTTVTK
-338 KRFTSDLRS
+338 KRFTSDMRS

-353 AAEDKI
+353 AADEKI
-359 TLMSTR
+359 TLISTR
-365 IELIA
+365 VEVIA
-370 QEVEVN
+370 QEVDVQ

-383 ASKEEVGD
+383 ASSEEVGE

-400 IAIDGA
+400 I
-406 NARIDLK
+406 
-413 ANQTTVDSLTER
+413 
-425 VSSAEVAIDGAN
+425 
-437 ARIDLK
+437 
-443 ANQTTVDSLG
+443 
-453 TRVSSA
+453 
-459 EVAIDGANAAIALKA
+459 
-474 SQSDVTAL
+474 
-482 TKRVSSAEV
+482 

-510 DMGTRVSAAEI
+510 DLGTRVSAAEV

-534 SKDGV
+534 SKNGV

-551 ISASKIELS
+551 ISASRIELS
-560 GTVLAGYLSGVSI
+560 GTVIAGYLNGTSI
-573 DVDELSASMV
+573 DVSELSASMV
-583 YASGGVQAPS
+583 YASGGIQAPS

-598 AYIGELDCDTLSV
+598 AYIGDLDCDSLSI
-611 GGTNYAGKSK
+611 GGTGYSSKSR

-626 QQTLTPSYVTIQYKD
+626 QQTLTPTYVTIQYKD
-641 HNGNN
+641 HSGNN
-646 QYLQVVKA
+646 QYTQVVKA
-654 VTINN
+654 VTIND
-659 AATSTI
+659 ASKATI

>member
-12 GMKEISRLNPV
+12 SMKELARLNPV

-63 GVFRVQQTEQD
+63 GIFRVQQAEQD

-95 PGEGAQ
+95 PGESEH
-101 SGTARQL
+101 SGTTRQL
-108 VSAILACQ
+108 LADILACQ
-116 PKTMWVLGAVAI
+116 PQTMWQLGTVAV
-128 PDSLTLTWKNDNA
+128 PDSRTLTWKCDHS

-147 CSLMDELPGY
+147 CSLMDELTGY

-165 FPWVMN
+165 FPWVLN
-171 VEAMSD
+171 VEALTD
-177 EDGCECRLSRNL
+177 DDGCECRLSRNL

-201 CTRLHVNGLSS
+201 CTRLYVSGLSS
-212 PLDADTIGAYGV
+212 PMDADTIGTYGV
-224 ITRYMDADQD
+224 VTRYMDADTD

-244 RAYLEAHKSP
+244 RAYLEAHKEP

-273 DRFTLGRVCRV
+273 DRFTLGKVCRV
-284 CLPDYGKTIRQRV
+284 CLPDYGRTIRQRV
-297 ISLSWPDVYGQPD
+297 IALSWPDVYGQPD
-310 QVTVTLASESTTA
+310 QVTVKLASESTTA
-323 VSVMAGLIIDTTVTK
+323 VDVMAGLIIDTTITK
-338 KRFTSDLRS
+338 KRFTADLRS

-359 TLMSTR
+359 TLMATR
-365 IELIA
+365 VEVIA

-383 ASKEEVGD
+383 ASSEEVGE

-413 ANQTTVDSLTER
+413 ANQTTVD
-425 VSSAEVAIDGAN
+425 
-437 ARIDLK
+437 DL
-443 ANQTTVDSLG
+443 
-453 TRVSSA
+453 
-459 EVAIDGANAAIALKA
+459 
-474 SQSDVTAL
+474 
-482 TKRVSSAEV
+482 
-491 AIDGANAAIAL
+491 
-502 KASQTTVD
+502 
-510 DMGTRVSAAEI
+510 GTRVSAAEV

-534 SKDGV
+534 SKNGV
-539 VSAINMSTEGIK
+539 VSAINMSPEGVK
-551 ISASKIELS
+551 ISASKIELDGETIANKLLGGYIDVTS
-560 GTVLAGYLSGVSI
+560 IDANEGDITNLYCDTAYLSSLVLNDTGVS
-573 DVDELSASMV
+573 L
-583 YASGGVQAPS
+583 
-593 ATIDG
+593 
-598 AYIGELDCDTLSV
+598 
-611 GGTNYAGKSK
+611 KSK

-646 QYLQVVKA
+646 QYTQVVKA

-659 AATSTI
+659 ASTASI

>member
-1 MAVRLPRLLDS
+1 MAVRLPRLLDGS
-12 GMKEISRLNPV
+12 MQELARLNPA

-34 STAEMVLPEG
+34 STAQMVLPEG
-44 ECAAETGQF
+44 ECTAETGQF

-63 GVFRVQQTEQD
+63 GVYRVQQAEQD

-95 PGEGAQ
+95 PGEGEQ
-101 SGTARQL
+101 SGTTRQL
-108 VSAILACQ
+108 LAAILACQ
-116 PKTMWVLGAVAI
+116 PKTMWKLGKVAV
-128 PDSLTLTWKNDNA
+128 PDSRTLTWQCDHS

-147 CSLMDELPGY
+147 CSLMDELTGY

-165 FPWVMN
+165 FPWVLN
-171 VEAMSD
+171 VEALTD
-177 EDGCECRLSRNL
+177 ADGCECRLSRNL

-201 CTRLHVNGLSS
+201 CTRLYVNGLAS
-212 PLDADTIGAYGV
+212 PLDADTIGTYGA
-224 ITRYMDADQD
+224 ITRYMDADTD
-234 IGTEELTKQG
+234 IGADELMKQG

-273 DRFTLGRVCRV
+273 DRFTLGKVCRV

-297 ISLSWPDVYGQPD
+297 IGLSWPDVYGQPD
-310 QVTVTLASESTTA
+310 QATVKLASESTTA
-323 VSVMAGLIIDTTVTK
+323 VDVMAGLIIDTTITK
-338 KRFTSDLRS
+338 RRFTSDMRS

-359 TLMSTR
+359 TLMATR
-365 IELIA
+365 VEVIA

-383 ASKEEVGD
+383 ASSEEVGE
-391 LTRRMSAAE
+391 LTRRM
-400 IAIDGA
+400 
-406 NARIDLK
+406 
-413 ANQTTVDSLTER
+413 
-425 VSSAEVAIDGAN
+425 
-437 ARIDLK
+437 
-443 ANQTTVDSLG
+443 
-453 TRVSSA
+453 
-459 EVAIDGANAAIALKA
+459 
-474 SQSDVTAL
+474 
-482 TKRVSSAEV
+482 SSAEV

-510 DMGTRVSAAEI
+510 DLGTRVSAAEV

-534 SKDGV
+534 SKNGV
-539 VSAINMSTEGIK
+539 VSAINMSPEGVK
-551 ISASKIELS
+551 ISASKIELDGETIANKLLGGYIDVTS
-560 GTVLAGYLSGVSI
+560 IDANEGDITNLYCDTAYLSSLVLNDTGVS
-573 DVDELSASMV
+573 L
-583 YASGGVQAPS
+583 
-593 ATIDG
+593 
-598 AYIGELDCDTLSV
+598 
-611 GGTNYAGKSK
+611 KSK

-646 QYLQVVKA
+646 QYTQVVKA

-659 AATSTI
+659 ASTASI

>member
-12 GMKEISRLNPV
+12 GMKELARLNPV
-23 SLSLDENLSPL
+23 SLSMDENLSPL

-44 ECAAETGQF
+44 ECAAETGQY

-63 GVFRVQQTEQD
+63 GIFRVQQAEQD
-74 YGGRVTLAL
+74 YGGLVTLAL

-116 PKTMWVLGAVAI
+116 PKTMWVLGAVAV

-147 CSLMDELPGY
+147 CSLMDELTGY

-165 FPWVMN
+165 FPWVLN
-171 VEAMSD
+171 VEAMTD
-177 EDGCECRLSRNL
+177 ADGCECRLSRNL

-201 CTRLHVNGLSS
+201 CTRLYVSGLAS
-212 PLDADTIGAYGV
+212 PLDADTIGTYGV
-224 ITRYMDADQD
+224 ITRYMDGDPD
-234 IGTEELTKQG
+234 IGIDELTKQG
-244 RAYLEAHKSP
+244 RAYLEAHKTP
-254 AISVTMDAVDWYEA
+254 AVSVTMDAVDWYEA
-268 TGEPF
+268 TEEPF

-338 KRFTSDLRS
+338 KRFTSDMRS

-353 AAEDKI
+353 AAEEKI
-359 TLMSTR
+359 TLISTR

-370 QEVEVN
+370 QEVDVQ

-383 ASKEEVGD
+383 ASHEEVGE
-391 LTRRMSAAE
+391 LTRRMDAAE
-400 IAIDGA
+400 IAIDGV

-413 ANQTTVDSLTER
+413 A
-425 VSSAEVAIDGAN
+425 
-437 ARIDLK
+437 
-443 ANQTTVDSLG
+443 
-453 TRVSSA
+453 
-459 EVAIDGANAAIALKA
+459 
-474 SQSDVTAL
+474 
-482 TKRVSSAEV
+482 
-491 AIDGANAAIAL
+491 
-502 KASQTTVD
+502 SQTDVD
-510 DMGTRVSAAEI
+510 NLGTRVSAAEV

-534 SKDGV
+534 SKNGI
-539 VSAINMSTEGIK
+539 VSAINMSPEGIK

-560 GTVLAGYLSGVSI
+560 GTVLAGYLNGTSI
-573 DVDELSASMV
+573 DVNELSASMV

-598 AYIGELDCDTLSV
+598 AYIGELDCDSLSI
-611 GGTNYAGKSK
+611 GGTGYAAKSK

-646 QYLQVVKA
+646 QYTQVVKA

-659 AATSTI
+659 ASTASI

>member
-12 GMKEISRLNPV
+12 GMKELARLNPV
-23 SLSLDENLSPL
+23 SLSMEENLSPL

-53 VELYTSHGSA
+53 VEMYTSHGSA
-63 GVFRVQQTEQD
+63 GVFRVQQAEQD

-95 PGEGAQ
+95 PGEGEQ

-116 PKTMWVLGAVAI
+116 PKTMWVLGAVAV

-165 FPWVMN
+165 FPWVLN
-171 VEAMSD
+171 IEALQD

-201 CTRLHVNGLSS
+201 CTRLYVSGLAS

-224 ITRYMDADQD
+224 ITRYMDADPD
-234 IGTEELTKQG
+234 IGEAELTKQG
-244 RAYLEAHKSP
+244 LAFLEAHKSP

-268 TGEPF
+268 TGETF
-273 DRFTLGRVCRV
+273 DRFTLGKVCRV
-284 CLPDYGKTIRQRV
+284 CLPDYGRTIRQRV
-297 ISLSWPDVYGQPD
+297 IGLSWPDVYGQPD
-310 QVTVTLASESTTA
+310 QVTVKLASESTTA
-323 VSVMAGLIIDTTVTK
+323 VDVMAGLIIDTTITK
-338 KRFTSDLRS
+338 KRFTSDMRS

-353 AAEDKI
+353 AAEEKI
-359 TLMSTR
+359 TLMATR
-365 IELIA
+365 VEVIA
-370 QEVEVN
+370 KEVEVN

-383 ASKEEVGD
+383 ASHEEVGE
-391 LTRRMSAAE
+391 LTRRMDAAE
-400 IAIDGA
+400 IAIDGV

-413 ANQTTVDSLTER
+413 A
-425 VSSAEVAIDGAN
+425 
-437 ARIDLK
+437 
-443 ANQTTVDSLG
+443 
-453 TRVSSA
+453 
-459 EVAIDGANAAIALKA
+459 
-474 SQSDVTAL
+474 
-482 TKRVSSAEV
+482 
-491 AIDGANAAIAL
+491 
-502 KASQTTVD
+502 SQTDVD
-510 DMGTRVSAAEI
+510 NLGERVSAAEV

-534 SKDGV
+534 SKNGI
-539 VSAINMSTEGIK
+539 VSAINMSPEGIK

-560 GTVLAGYLSGVSI
+560 GTVLAGYLNGASI
-573 DVDELSASMV
+573 DVNELSASMV
-583 YASGGVQAPS
+583 YASGGIQAPS

-598 AYIGELDCDTLSV
+598 AYIGDLDCDSLSI
-611 GGTNYAGKSK
+611 GGTAYIAKSK

-626 QQTLTPSYVTIQYKD
+626 QQTLTPTYVTIQYKD

-646 QYLQVVKA
+646 QYTQVLKA
-654 VTINN
+654 VTIND
-659 AATSTI
+659 ASKATI

>member
-12 GMKEISRLNPV
+12 GMKELARLNPV
-23 SLSLDENLSPL
+23 SLSIEENLSPL

-63 GVFRVQQTEQD
+63 GIFRVQQAEQD

-95 PGEGAQ
+95 PGESEQ
-101 SGTARQL
+101 SGTTRQL
-108 VSAILACQ
+108 LAALLACQ
-116 PKTMWVLGAVAI
+116 PQAMWHLGTVAV
-128 PDSLTLTWKNDNA
+128 PDSRTLTWKCDNS
-141 NLLESL
+141 NLLEGL

-177 EDGCECRLSRNL
+177 ADGCECRLSRNL

-212 PLDADTIGAYGV
+212 PLDADTMGAYGV
-224 ITRYMDADQD
+224 ITRYMDADPD
-234 IGTEELTKQG
+234 IGSDELEKQG
-244 RAYLEAHKSP
+244 RAYLEAHKTP
-254 AISVTMDAVDWYEA
+254 AVSVTMDAVDWYEA

-284 CLPDYGKTIRQRV
+284 CLPDYGKVIRQRV
-297 ISLSWPDVYGQPD
+297 IAISWPDVYGQPD

-359 TLMSTR
+359 TLMATR

-391 LTRRMSAAE
+391 LTRRMSTAE

-406 NARIDLK
+406 NAAISLK
-413 ANQTTVDSLTER
+413 ANQTTVD
-425 VSSAEVAIDGAN
+425 D
-437 ARIDLK
+437 
-443 ANQTTVDSLG
+443 LG
-453 TRVSSA
+453 TRVS
-459 EVAIDGANAAIALKA
+459 E
-474 SQSDVTAL
+474 
-482 TKRVSSAEV
+482 
-491 AIDGANAAIAL
+491 
-502 KASQTTVD
+502 
-510 DMGTRVSAAEI
+510 AEI
-521 AIDGANAEIALKV
+521 AIDGANSTIKLKADKVKVDALETEIAGLLK
-534 SKDGV
+534 
-539 VSAINMSTEGIK
+539 
-551 ISASKIELS
+551 
-560 GTVLAGYLSGVSI
+560 
-573 DVDELSASMV
+573 VDELAAKIADLGEVAVSA
-583 YASGGVQAPS
+583 
-593 ATIDG
+593 
-598 AYIGELDCDTLSV
+598 LSV
-611 GGTNYAGKSK
+611 AGTAQCTNLVAHGASSVDGNLTVSGALSAGDLECDSLSIGGTGYAAKSK

-626 QQTLTPSYVTIQYKD
+626 QQTLTPTYVTIQYKD

-646 QYLQVVKA
+646 KYTQVVKA
-654 VTINN
+654 VTINK
-659 AATSTI
+659 ASTSSI

>member
-12 GMKEISRLNPV
+12 GMKELARLNPV

-63 GVFRVQQTEQD
+63 GIFRVQQAEQD

-95 PGEGAQ
+95 PGESEQ
-101 SGTARQL
+101 SGTTRQL
-108 VSAILACQ
+108 LAALLACQ
-116 PKTMWVLGAVAI
+116 TQTMWTLGTVAV
-128 PDSLTLTWKNDNA
+128 PDSRTLTWKCDHS

-147 CSLMDELPGY
+147 CSLMDELTGY

-165 FPWVMN
+165 FPWVLN

-177 EDGCECRLSRNL
+177 DDGCECRLSRNL

-224 ITRYMDADQD
+224 ITRYMDADPD
-234 IGTEELTKQG
+234 IGSDELTKQG
-244 RAYLEAHKSP
+244 RAYLEAHKEP
-254 AISVTMDAVDWYEA
+254 AISMTMDAVDWYEA

-273 DRFTLGRVCRV
+273 DRFTLGKVCRV
-284 CLPDYGKTIRQRV
+284 CLPDYRKTIRQRV
-297 ISLSWPDVYGQPD
+297 IALSWPDVYGQPD

-359 TLMSTR
+359 TLMATR
-365 IELIA
+365 VEVIA

-400 IAIDGA
+400 
-406 NARIDLK
+406 
-413 ANQTTVDSLTER
+413 
-425 VSSAEVAIDGAN
+425 VAIDGAN

-443 ANQTTVDSLG
+443 ANQTTVDDL
-453 TRVSSA
+453 
-459 EVAIDGANAAIALKA
+459 
-474 SQSDVTAL
+474 
-482 TKRVSSAEV
+482 
-491 AIDGANAAIAL
+491 
-502 KASQTTVD
+502 
-510 DMGTRVSAAEI
+510 GTRVSAAEI

-534 SKDGV
+534 SKNGV
-539 VSAINMSTEGIK
+539 VSAINMSPEGVK
-551 ISASKIELS
+551 ISASKIELDGETIANKLLGGYIDVTS
-560 GTVLAGYLSGVSI
+560 IDANEGNITNLYCDTAYLSSLVLNDTGVS
-573 DVDELSASMV
+573 L
-583 YASGGVQAPS
+583 
-593 ATIDG
+593 
-598 AYIGELDCDTLSV
+598 
-611 GGTNYAGKSK
+611 KSK

-646 QYLQVVKA
+646 KYTQVVKA

-659 AATSTI
+659 ASTASI

>member
-12 GMKEISRLNPV
+12 SMQELARLNPV

-63 GVFRVQQTEQD
+63 GIFRVQQAEQD

-95 PGEGAQ
+95 PGESEQ
-101 SGTARQL
+101 SGTTRQL
-108 VSAILACQ
+108 LSALLACQ
-116 PKTMWVLGAVAI
+116 HQTMWQLGTVSV
-128 PDSLTLTWKNDNA
+128 PDSRTLTWKCDNS

-147 CSLMDELPGY
+147 CSLMDELTGY

-165 FPWVMN
+165 FPWVLN
-171 VEAMSD
+171 VEALSD
-177 EDGCECRLSRNL
+177 DDGCECRLSRNL

-224 ITRYMDADQD
+224 ITRYMDADPD
-234 IGTEELTKQG
+234 IGSDELTKQG
-244 RAYLEAHKSP
+244 RAYLEAHKAP

-284 CLPDYGKTIRQRV
+284 CLPDYGKVIRQRV
-297 ISLSWPDVYGQPD
+297 LALSWPDVYDQPD

-347 QKELLL
+347 QKELLI

-413 ANQTTVDSLTER
+413 ANQTTVDSL
-425 VSSAEVAIDGAN
+425 
-437 ARIDLK
+437 
-443 ANQTTVDSLG
+443 G
-453 TRVSSA
+453 TRVSA
-459 EVAIDGANAAIALKA
+459 
-474 SQSDVTAL
+474 
-482 TKRVSSAEV
+482 AEV

-510 DMGTRVSAAEI
+510 SLGTRVSAAEI

-534 SKDGV
+534 SKNGI

-560 GTVLAGYLSGVSI
+560 GTVLAGYLSGTSI
-573 DVDELSASMV
+573 DVSELDASMIYV
-583 YASGGVQAPS
+583 SGGVQATS

-598 AYIGELDCDTLSV
+598 AYIGELDCDSLSI
-611 GGTNYAGKSK
+611 GGTGYAAKSK

-626 QQTLTPSYVTIQYKD
+626 QQTLTPTYVTIQYKD
-641 HNGNN
+641 HDGNN
-646 QYLQVVKA
+646 QYLQVVRA

-659 AATSTI
+659 ATTSTI
-665 SYLGT
+665 NYLGT

>member
-1 MAVRLPRLLDS
+1 MAVRLPRLLDGS
-12 GMKEISRLNPV
+12 MQELARLNPA

-34 STAEMVLPEG
+34 STAQMVLPEG
-44 ECAAETGQF
+44 ECTAETGQF

-63 GVFRVQQTEQD
+63 GVYRVQQAEQD

-95 PGEGAQ
+95 PGEGEQ
-101 SGTARQL
+101 SGTTRQL
-108 VSAILACQ
+108 LAAILACQ
-116 PKTMWVLGAVAI
+116 PKTMWKLGKVAV
-128 PDSLTLTWKNDNA
+128 PDSRTLTWQCDHS

-147 CSLMDELPGY
+147 CSLMDELTGY

-165 FPWVMN
+165 FPWVLN
-171 VEAMSD
+171 VEALTD
-177 EDGCECRLSRNL
+177 ADGCECRLSRNL

-201 CTRLHVNGLSS
+201 CTRLYVNGLAS
-212 PLDADTIGAYGV
+212 PLDADTIGTYGA
-224 ITRYMDADQD
+224 ITRYMDADTD
-234 IGTEELTKQG
+234 IGADELMKQG

-273 DRFTLGRVCRV
+273 DRFTLGKVCRV

-297 ISLSWPDVYGQPD
+297 IGLSWPDVYGQPD
-310 QVTVTLASESTTA
+310 QATVKLASESTTA
-323 VSVMAGLIIDTTVTK
+323 VDVMAGLIIDTTITK
-338 KRFTSDLRS
+338 KRFTADLRS

-359 TLMSTR
+359 TLMATR
-365 IELIA
+365 VEVIA

-383 ASKEEVGD
+383 ASSEEVGE

-413 ANQTTVDSLTER
+413 ANQTTVD
-425 VSSAEVAIDGAN
+425 
-437 ARIDLK
+437 DL
-443 ANQTTVDSLG
+443 
-453 TRVSSA
+453 
-459 EVAIDGANAAIALKA
+459 
-474 SQSDVTAL
+474 
-482 TKRVSSAEV
+482 
-491 AIDGANAAIAL
+491 
-502 KASQTTVD
+502 
-510 DMGTRVSAAEI
+510 GTRVSAAEV

-534 SKDGV
+534 SKNGV
-539 VSAINMSTEGIK
+539 VSAINMSPEGVK
-551 ISASKIELS
+551 ISASKIELDGETIANKLLGGYIDVTS
-560 GTVLAGYLSGVSI
+560 IDANEGDITNLYCDTAYLSSLVLNDTGVS
-573 DVDELSASMV
+573 L
-583 YASGGVQAPS
+583 
-593 ATIDG
+593 
-598 AYIGELDCDTLSV
+598 
-611 GGTNYAGKSK
+611 KSK

-626 QQTLTPSYVTIQYKD
+626 QQTITPSYVTIQYKD

-646 QYLQVVKA
+646 QYTQVVKA

-659 AATSTI
+659 ASTASI

>member
-1 MAVRLPRLLDS
+1 
-12 GMKEISRLNPV
+12 
-23 SLSLDENLSPL
+23 NLSPL
-34 STAEMVLPEG
+34 STAQMVLPEG
-44 ECAAETGQF
+44 ACAAETGQF

-63 GVFRVQQTEQD
+63 GIFRVQQAEQD
-74 YGGRVTLAL
+74 YGGRITLAL
-83 EHGLTTLGDGIM
+83 EHGLTTLGDAIM
-95 PGEGAQ
+95 PGEGEQ

-116 PKTMWVLGAVAI
+116 PVTMWALGTVAV
-128 PDSLTLTWKNDNA
+128 PDSMTLTWKNDHA

-157 RLTFDQSV
+157 GLTFDQSV
-165 FPWVMN
+165 FPWVIN
-171 VEAMSD
+171 IEALSD
-177 EDGCECRLSRNL
+177 DDGCECRLSRNL

-201 CTRLHVNGLSS
+201 CTRLYVNGLSS
-212 PLDADTIGAYGV
+212 PLDADTIGTWGV
-224 ITRYMDADQD
+224 VTRYMDADPD

-273 DRFTLGRVCRV
+273 DRFTLGKVCRV
-284 CLPDYGKTIRQRV
+284 CLPDYGKVIRQRV
-297 ISLSWPDVYGQPD
+297 IGLSWPDVYGQPD
-310 QVTVTLASESTTA
+310 QVTVKLASESTTA
-323 VSVMAGLIIDTTVTK
+323 VDVMAGLIIDTTITK

-359 TLMSTR
+359 TLMATR
-365 IELIA
+365 IDLIA

-383 ASKEEVGD
+383 ASAEDVGE
-391 LTRRMSAAE
+391 LTRRMSA
-400 IAIDGA
+400 
-406 NARIDLK
+406 
-413 ANQTTVDSLTER
+413 
-425 VSSAEVAIDGAN
+425 AEVAIDGAN

-443 ANQTTVDSLG
+443 ANQTTVDDL
-453 TRVSSA
+453 V
-459 EVAIDGANAAIALKA
+459 
-474 SQSDVTAL
+474 
-482 TKRVSSAEV
+482 
-491 AIDGANAAIAL
+491 
-502 KASQTTVD
+502 
-510 DMGTRVSAAEI
+510 TRVSAAEV

-539 VSAINMSTEGIK
+539 VSAINMSPEGVK
-551 ISASKIELS
+551 ISASKIELDGETIANKLLGGYIDVTS
-560 GTVLAGYLSGVSI
+560 IDANEGDITNLYCDTAYLSSLVLNDTGVS
-573 DVDELSASMV
+573 L
-583 YASGGVQAPS
+583 
-593 ATIDG
+593 
-598 AYIGELDCDTLSV
+598 
-611 GGTNYAGKSK
+611 KSK

-641 HNGNN
+641 HDGNN
-646 QYLQVVKA
+646 QYMQVVKA

-659 AATSTI
+659 ASTASI

>member
-12 GMKEISRLNPV
+12 GMKELARLNPV
-23 SLSLDENLSPL
+23 SLSMEENLSPL

-63 GVFRVQQTEQD
+63 GIYRVQQAEQD

-95 PGEGAQ
+95 PGESEQ
-101 SGTARQL
+101 SGTTRQL
-108 VSAILACQ
+108 LADILACQ
-116 PKTMWVLGAVAI
+116 PQTMWQLGTVAV
-128 PDSLTLTWKNDNA
+128 PDSRTLTWKCDHS

-147 CSLMDELPGY
+147 CSLMDELTGY

-165 FPWVMN
+165 FPWVLN
-171 VEAMSD
+171 VEAMTD
-177 EDGCECRLSRNL
+177 ADGCECRLSRNL

-201 CTRLHVNGLSS
+201 CTRLYVSGLSS
-212 PLDADTIGAYGV
+212 PMDADTIGTYGV
-224 ITRYMDADQD
+224 ITRYMDGDPD

-244 RAYLEAHKSP
+244 RAYLEAHKTP
-254 AISVTMDAVDWYEA
+254 AVSVTMDAVDWYEA

-284 CLPDYGKTIRQRV
+284 CLPDYGKVIRQRV
-297 ISLSWPDVYGQPD
+297 IALSWPDVYGQPD
-310 QVTVTLASESTTA
+310 QVTVTLASEATSA
-323 VSVMAGLIIDTTVTK
+323 VGVMAGLVIDTTITK
-338 KRFTSDLRS
+338 KRVTSLSSALDR
-347 QKELLL
+347 QKEILI

-400 IAIDGA
+400 
-406 NARIDLK
+406 
-413 ANQTTVDSLTER
+413 
-425 VSSAEVAIDGAN
+425 VAIDGAN

-443 ANQTTVDSLG
+443 ANQTTVDDL
-453 TRVSSA
+453 
-459 EVAIDGANAAIALKA
+459 
-474 SQSDVTAL
+474 
-482 TKRVSSAEV
+482 
-491 AIDGANAAIAL
+491 
-502 KASQTTVD
+502 
-510 DMGTRVSAAEI
+510 GTRVSAAEV

-534 SKDGV
+534 SKNGV

-551 ISASKIELS
+551 ISASRIELS
-560 GTVLAGYLSGVSI
+560 GTVIAGYLNGTSI
-573 DVDELSASMV
+573 DVNELSASMV
-583 YASGGVQAPS
+583 YASGGIQAPS

-598 AYIGELDCDTLSV
+598 AYIGDLDCDSLSI
-611 GGTNYAGKSK
+611 GGTAYSAKSK

-626 QQTLTPSYVTIQYKD
+626 QQTLTPTYVTIQYKD

-646 QYLQVVKA
+646 KFQQVVKA
-654 VTINN
+654 VTIND
-659 AATSTI
+659 ASKATI

>member
-12 GMKEISRLNPV
+12 GMKELARLNPV
-23 SLSLDENLSPL
+23 SLSMDENLSPL

-63 GVFRVQQTEQD
+63 GIFRVQQAEQD

-83 EHGLTTLGDGIM
+83 EHGMTTLGDGIM
-95 PGEGAQ
+95 PGESEQ
-101 SGTARQL
+101 SGTTRQL
-108 VSAILACQ
+108 LAAILACQ
-116 PKTMWVLGAVAI
+116 PKTMWQLGTVAV
-128 PDSLTLTWKNDNA
+128 PDSRTLTWKCDHS

-147 CSLMDELPGY
+147 CSLMDELTGY

-171 VEAMSD
+171 VEALSD
-177 EDGCECRLSRNL
+177 DDGCECRLSRNL
-189 SSLRVEEDRSEL
+189 TSLRVEEDRSEL
-201 CTRLHVNGLSS
+201 CTRLYVSGLSS
-212 PLDADTIGAYGV
+212 PMDADTMGTYGV
-224 ITRYMDADQD
+224 ITRSMDGDPD

-244 RAYLEAHKSP
+244 RAYLEAHKTPSV
-254 AISVTMDAVDWYEA
+254 SVTMDAVDWYEA

-338 KRFTSDLRS
+338 KRFTSDMRS

-353 AAEDKI
+353 AAEEKI
-359 TLMSTR
+359 TLISTR
-365 IELIA
+365 VEVIA
-370 QEVEVN
+370 QEVDVQ

-383 ASKEEVGD
+383 ASHDEVGE
-391 LTRRMSAAE
+391 LTRRMDAAE
-400 IAIDGA
+400 VAIDGV

-413 ANQTTVDSLTER
+413 A
-425 VSSAEVAIDGAN
+425 
-437 ARIDLK
+437 
-443 ANQTTVDSLG
+443 
-453 TRVSSA
+453 
-459 EVAIDGANAAIALKA
+459 
-474 SQSDVTAL
+474 
-482 TKRVSSAEV
+482 
-491 AIDGANAAIAL
+491 
-502 KASQTTVD
+502 SQTDVD
-510 DMGTRVSAAEI
+510 NLGTRVSAAEV

-534 SKDGV
+534 SKDGI
-539 VSAINMSTEGIK
+539 VSAINMSPEGIK

-560 GTVLAGYLSGVSI
+560 GTVIAGYLDGASI
-573 DVDELSASMV
+573 DVNELSASMV

-598 AYIGELDCDTLSV
+598 AYIGDLDCDSLSI
-611 GGTNYAGKSK
+611 GGKAYSAKSK

-626 QQTLTPSYVTIQYKD
+626 QQTLTPTYVTIQYKD

-646 QYLQVVKA
+646 KFQQVVKA
-654 VTINN
+654 VTIND
-659 AATSTI
+659 ATRSTI
-665 SYLGT
+665 NYLGT